1 MPTKALKKNLKKKS
15 RHVVAW
21 VRETLGLKQS
31 ELASLIGIS
40 TNTLQSIELGRLPLS
55 ERIAYRLNEQTGI
68 RAKWLLDNELGA
80 PPPDPAE
87 MRGNLKRRKRSWPDF
102 YPAYL
107 VPRMFLFRLY
117 VFGRE
122 IANELGYRA
131 CRTSGFN
138 AALVK
143 FNRVL
148 LDCLPDNRTRRKVY
162 RKAGALLKGGSAG
175 PLKVVIDDAIEMR
188 RVVRELKATGEKR
201 TTPQPDGEASS
212 ASLSQKESRSAP
224 ARRRWP
230 RPIIGFSFASR

>member
-1 MPTKALKKNLKKKS
+1 MKKP

-21 VRETLGLKQS
+21 VRETLALKQS

-87 MRGNLKRRKRSWPDF
+87 ILRKFEKAQARDF

-162 RKAGALLKGGSAG
+162 RKAGALLKGGAAG

-188 RVVRELKATGEKR
+188 KLVRELKAREKR
-201 TTPQPDGEASS
+201 TTPQPDGAASS
-212 ASLSQKESRSAP
+212 TSLSQKEPRSAP
-224 ARRRWP
+224 APAEDGQGRSSASPSPQDSARR
-230 RPIIGFSFASR
+230 SS